1 MSDTVEA
8 AVEAY
13 IAQHSLDERCAE
25 KLKRLAPAV
34 QLQVM
39 QTDVSAARNV
49 SAVVSSN
56 IQKALNPIGAGEPP
70 RPSCAPVSLAPAAP
84 PMSVPQ
90 LAIAPQYAPPD
101 DLLQP
106 VVQLVEAYIAQ
117 HSLDERCAEKLK
129 ALPPTLQLQVMQ
141 TDVSAAR
148 NVSAV
153 VSTNI
158 QKAVREG
165 PSLSVPLGASEPPQL
180 SCAPVSLALAAQP
193 MSMPMPQMA
202 LAPQYIPAKPLVQPV
217 AQPGA
222 AEAFIAYHSL
232 DERCAEKL
240 KALAP
245 AVQLQVMQMDVSAAR
260 NVSAV
265 VSTNIQKAVR
275 EGPSLSVPLGASQPP
290 QLSCAPVSLAL
301 AAQPMS
307 MPMPQLALAPQYI
320 PAKPLVQPVVQ
331 PGVVEAYIAQH
342 SLDARC
348 AEKLKALAPAAQLQV
363 MQTDVSSARNVS
375 AVVSSNIQKASTGSL
390 LVTTGDAA
398 YARPEYMLQQPA
410 MMLQPAML
418 QPAMPQRAT
427 QQSMPFTHGPVGQG
441 RVDMA
446 LLGAVDAYIMQ
457 HKLDE
462 RCAAKLRAL
471 PLLSQ
476 LQVMQTDV
484 SAARNVSAVV
494 SALCNTIP
502 PPDPVEAYIAEH
514 RLDDRCAAQLRALEP
529 AEQSQVMATD
539 ISAARN
545 PSAVVSSNI
554 QKAAGR
560 SGTKRA
566 RDEEM
571 A

>member
-1 MSDTVEA
+1 
-8 AVEAY
+8 
-13 IAQHSLDERCAE
+13 
-25 KLKRLAPAV
+25 
-34 QLQVM
+34 
-39 QTDVSAARNV
+39 
-49 SAVVSSN
+49 
-56 IQKALNPIGAGEPP
+56 
-70 RPSCAPVSLAPAAP
+70 
-84 PMSVPQ
+84 
-90 LAIAPQYAPPD
+90 
-101 DLLQP
+101 
-106 VVQLVEAYIAQ
+106 
-117 HSLDERCAEKLK
+117 
-129 ALPPTLQLQVMQ
+129 
-141 TDVSAAR
+141 
-148 NVSAV
+148 
-153 VSTNI
+153 
-158 QKAVREG
+158 
-165 PSLSVPLGASEPPQL
+165 
-180 SCAPVSLALAAQP
+180 
-193 MSMPMPQMA
+193 
-202 LAPQYIPAKPLVQPV
+202 
-217 AQPGA
+217 
-222 AEAFIAYHSL
+222 
-232 DERCAEKL
+232 
-240 KALAP
+240 
-245 AVQLQVMQMDVSAAR
+245 VSAAR

-320 PAKPLVQPVVQ
+320 PAKPLVQPVAQ
-331 PGVVEAYIAQH
+331 PGAAEAFIAYHSLDERCAEKLKALAPAVQLQVMQMDVSAARNVSAVVSSNIQKALNPIGAGEPPRPSCAPVSLAPAAPPMSVPQPAIAPQYAPPDDLLQPVVQLVEAYIAQH

-446 LLGAVDAYIMQ
+446 LLGAVDAYIQQ